1 MTIAGRRVAAVATD
15 ALCLGLGRRAVI
27 RAARYVLLRARLD
40 YPNEIAV
47 NGESA
52 LQRWVLGLAPDG
64 QIHVADVGANVGLW
78 SRSMLAAA
86 SAAGRAD
93 DLRLHAFE
101 PDAWA
106 CARLARTLDGAAAAI
121 SAVALSDRQGSTA
134 FHVIAPGAGTNSLHP
149 SPAATAAA
157 ETVPTVT
164 LDSYAERSGVARFAL
179 VKIDT
184 EGHDLSVLR
193 GARSLLAEHRITVV
207 QFEYNHRWVFAR
219 AFLRDAFDFL
229 ADLGY
234 QIGKLTP
241 KGVEFYPGWDAD
253 LETFVEGNYVACDP
267 ALARRLPVVPW
278 WKEWSAGEASLDR
291 GCPAERAEQS

>member
-1 MTIAGRRVAAVATD
+1 MSNLSIASRRVAATATD
-15 ALCLGLGRRAVI
+15 VACQAFGRRAVI

-40 YPNEIAV
+40 YPNDMMA

-64 QIHVADVGANVGLW
+64 ELHVADVGANVGRW
-78 SRSMLAAA
+78 SRALLAAA
-86 SAAGRAD
+86 SAEGRAA

-101 PDAWA
+101 PDAGA
-106 CARLARTLDGAAAAI
+106 YARLERALDGAPAI
-121 SAVALSDRQGSTA
+121 LSPVALSDRHGTSA
-134 FHVIAPGAGTNSLHP
+134 FHAVAPAAGTNSLHP
-149 SPAATAAA
+149 APGTTATA
-157 ETVPTVT
+157 ETVSTIT
-164 LDSYAERSGVARFAL
+164 LDSYAARSGVPRFAL

-184 EGHDLSVLR
+184 EGHDLTVLR
-193 GARSLLAEHRITVV
+193 GARGLLAEHRIAVV

-219 AFLRDAFDFL
+219 AFLRDAFEFL

-234 QIGKLTP
+234 RVGKLTP

-267 ALARRLPVVPW
+267 AVAGRLPAVPW
-278 WKEWSAGEASLDR
+278 WKAG
-291 GCPAERAEQS
+291 

>member
-15 ALCLGLGRRAVI
+15 AACRALGRRAVI

-40 YPNEIAV
+40 YPNEMTS

-64 QIHVADVGANVGLW
+64 NVHVADIGANVGLW

-101 PDAWA
+101 PDPWA
-106 CARLARTLDGAAAAI
+106 CARLARALDAAPAAV
-121 SAVALSDRQGSTA
+121 SAVALSDRHGSMA
-134 FHVIAPGAGTNSLHP
+134 FHVVAPGAGTNSLHP
-149 SPAATAAA
+149 SPSTTAAA

-164 LDSYAERSGVARFAL
+164 LDSYAARSGVPRFAL

-184 EGHDLSVLR
+184 EGHDLTVLH
-193 GARSLLAEHRITVV
+193 GARALLTERRIAVV
-207 QFEYNHRWVFAR
+207 QFEYNHRWIFAG
-219 AFLRDAFDFL
+219 AFLRDAFEFL

-253 LETFVEGNYVACDP
+253 LETFAEGNYVACDP
-267 ALARRLPVVPW
+267 TTAGRLPAVRW
-278 WKEWSAGEASLDR
+278 WKNA
-291 GCPAERAEQS
+291 